1 MTCNLVVVNIRR
13 AVLISPYDGVVP
25 PSGIPAHS
33 STLSAPPFWAATQ
46 LSTPLA
52 QISNRKSSLFIVSVL
67 FGAKIVQIEYN
78 AKQKLVFCGHC

>member
-1 MTCNLVVVNIRR
+1 
-13 AVLISPYDGVVP
+13 
-25 PSGIPAHS
+25 
-33 STLSAPPFWAATQ
+33 
-46 LSTPLA
+46 LA